1 METLLVVI
9 GKDYLVGNFQA
20 FIKIL
25 KQIEN
30 VWRVGEGEG
39 EEKKKKM
46 CILFNHLT
54 IPLLGLY
61 PIHLPS
67 IFTAA
72 KYENFKCLSI
82 AK

>member
-30 VWRVGEGEG
+30 VWRVGEGEASIIN
-39 EEKKKKM
+39 KHT
-46 CILFNHLT
+46 LF
-54 IPLLGLY
+54 
-61 PIHLPS
+61 
-67 IFTAA
+67 
-72 KYENFKCLSI
+72 
-82 AK
+82 